1 MPRPKRNRVISNP
14 PIMEGFRPFGIP
26 EANLD
31 PLILLYEEYES
42 IRLADYLLL
51 TQEQAAKEM
60 HVSRSTYTRIYENA
74 RRTIAQAFVEGKA
87 IFIEGGNFHTNDFW
101 YRCGSCMKLVIS
113 EAEAHSCPYCRGI
126 DLRRLNQKKEFKKED
141 NSGYCI
147 CVNCDTR
154 LPHVPG
160 VPCRD
165 SDCPTCGT
173 KMMREGS
180 YHHKLYITKKGESNH
195 ENSSPHTGQPG

>member
-31 PLILLYEEYES
+31 PVILLYEEYES
-42 IRLADYLLL
+42 IRLADYLHL
-51 TQEQAAKEM
+51 TQHEAAKLM
-60 HVSRSTYTRIYENA
+60 KVSRPTFTRIYENA

-113 EAEAHSCPYCRGI
+113 EVESQVCTYCRST
-126 DLRRLNQKKEFKKED
+126 DLRILNRKKEVGKEEY
-141 NSGYCI
+141 SAYCI
-147 CVNCDTR
+147 CVHCDTR
-154 LPHVPG
+154 LPHVDG
-160 VPCRD
+160 VPCRE
-165 SDCPTCGT
+165 SNCPACGQ

-180 YHHKLYITKKGESNH
+180 YHHKLYISKKGESNH
-195 ENSSPHTGQPG
+195 EDRSPHTGQPG